1 MMSPE
6 EVEEEPTTAYLEL
19 TSKQQIRVKAFQI
32 NLFIKMLPILSSTKT
47 LVFVRR
53 PLMADRGRLVAPIH
67 SRGCLINGKEVD
79 SRKGK

>member
-6 EVEEEPTTAYLEL
+6 EVEEEPTAYLEL
-19 TSKQQIRVKAFQI
+19 TTKQQIRVKAFQI

-53 PLMADRGRLVAPIH
+53 PLMADRGRLAAPIH
-67 SRGCLINGKEVD
+67 SRGCLINGKEVEP
-79 SRKGK
+79 RKGK